1 MERERGGGVVDLVL
15 DYQRLESGKSLGQP
29 LPLDLREVW
38 REAANRATFAIRT
51 AEETLPDWFR
61 AQGKTV
67 MVPDR
72 AAFRAA
78 ALPLHND
85 ESAGAGWTRAQYDRL
100 QALGARTN

>member
-1 MERERGGGVVDLVL
+1 
-15 DYQRLESGKSLGQP
+15 
-29 LPLDLREVW
+29 
-38 REAANRATFAIRT
+38 
-51 AEETLPDWFR
+51 
-61 AQGKTV
+61 